1 MLFLF
6 IFFQTLLSAFQVDD
20 QPQFKG
26 GQQALNSF
34 LSQNLIY
41 PDFSKQNCISGT
53 VEVSFNINQ
62 NNKPVN
68 VKVQKGFGIDLDD
81 EAVRLVKLTAGKWVL
96 PANHDVNITL
106 ILPVN
111 FSLNQYNYNCGNK
124 THNEMEQAI
133 TAYKAREALVDA
145 VTNYYENKYLGKADV
160 AKEPEIEALKKQ
172 LGFDDDYADEVVKQ
186 ANQKLKQG
194 DNEGACEDWKFVRNI
209 GSNKADAQLA
219 KYCK

>member
-1 MLFLF
+1 MLYFF
-6 IFFQTLLSAFQVDD
+6 IFFQSFISAFTVQD

-26 GQQALNSF
+26 GARALNDF
-34 LSQNLIY
+34 LSKNLIY
-41 PDFSKQNCISGT
+41 PDYSKQNCISGS
-53 VEVSFNINQ
+53 VQISFSIDA

-68 VKVQKGFGIDLDD
+68 VRVQKGFGIDLDD
-81 EAVRLVKLTAGKWVL
+81 EAIRLVKLTAGKWIL
-96 PANHDVNITL
+96 PDNADLNTTL

-111 FSLNQYNYNCGNK
+111 FNLSDSRCGTRSRND
-124 THNEMEQAI
+124 MEQAI
-133 TAYKAREALVDA
+133 TAYKARQALVNA

-160 AKEPEIEALKKQ
+160 SKEPQILALKKQ
-172 LGFDDDYADEVVKQ
+172 LDFDEEYEDEVVTQ

-194 DNEGACEDWKFVRNI
+194 DRDGACEDWKFVRNI

>member
-1 MLFLF
+1 MLYLV
-6 IFFQTLLSAFQVDD
+6 IFFQTLVSSFFVQD
-20 QPQFKG
+20 QPRFKG
-26 GQQALNSF
+26 GPQALQSF

-53 VEVSFNINQ
+53 VQISFNIDQ

-81 EAVRLVKLTAGKWVL
+81 EAVRLVKLTAGKWIL
-96 PANHDVNITL
+96 PPDHDINTTL

-111 FSLNQYNYNCGNK
+111 FNLNQYNCI
-124 THNEMEQAI
+124 TRSQVDTEQAI
-133 TAYKAREALVDA
+133 TAYKARQALVDA

-160 AKEPEIEALKKQ
+160 SKEPEIQALKKQ
-172 LGFDDDYADEVVKQ
+172 LGFDDDYADEMVNQ
-186 ANQKLKQG
+186 ASQKLKQG
-194 DNEGACEDWKFVRNI
+194 DREGACEDWKFVRNI
-209 GSNKADAQLA
+209 GSNKADAYLA

>member
-1 MLFLF
+1 MLYLF
-6 IFFQTLLSAFQVDD
+6 IIFQSFIAPFTAQD

-26 GQQALNSF
+26 GQQALNNF

-41 PDFSKQNCISGT
+41 PEYSKNNCISGT
-53 VEVSFNINQ
+53 VQVSFNINQ

-81 EAVRLVKLTAGKWVL
+81 EAIRLVKLTAGKWVL
-96 PANHDVNITL
+96 PPNHDLNTTL

-111 FSLNQYNYNCGNK
+111 FNLNNYNCSNRSR
-124 THNEMEQAI
+124 NDVQQAI

-160 AKEPEIEALKKQ
+160 TKEPEIVALKKQ
-172 LGFDDDYADEVVKQ
+172 LGLDDNYADEVLSQ

-194 DNEGACEDWKFVRNI
+194 DQEGACEDWKFVRNI
-209 GSNKADAQLA
+209 GSNKADAMLA

>member
-1 MLFLF
+1 MLYLF
-6 IFFQTLLSAFQVDD
+6 IFFQSFISAFVADD

-41 PDFSKQNCISGT
+41 PDFSKQNCIAGT
-53 VEVSFNINQ
+53 VEVSFNIGQ
-62 NNKPVN
+62 NNKPIN
-68 VKVQKGFGIDLDD
+68 VKVQQGFGIDLDD

-96 PANHDVNITL
+96 PANHDENTTL

-111 FSLNQYNYNCGNK
+111 FSLNQYNYNCASK
-124 THNEMEQAI
+124 TRNEMEQAI
-133 TAYKAREALVDA
+133 TAYKSREALVDA
-145 VTNYYENKYLGKADV
+145 VTNYYENKYSGKADA
-160 AKEPEIEALKKQ
+160 AKEPEIEVLKKQ
-172 LGFDDDYADEVVKQ
+172 LGLDEDYADEVLKQ
-186 ANQKLKQG
+186 GNKKLKQG
-194 DNEGACEDWKFVRNI
+194 DTEGACEDWKFVRNI

>member
-1 MLFLF
+1 MLYLF
-6 IFFQTLLSAFQVDD
+6 IFLQSFFTSFTAQD

-26 GQQALNSF
+26 GAVALNRF

-53 VEVSFNINQ
+53 VQISFNIDL

-81 EAVRLVKLTAGKWVL
+81 EAIRLVKLTAGQWTL
-96 PANHDVNITL
+96 PPNHDLNTTL

-111 FSLNQYNYNCGNK
+111 FNSSQTRCQTVSRND
-124 THNEMEQAI
+124 MEQAI
-133 TAYKAREALVDA
+133 TTYKAREALVDA

-160 AKEPEIEALKKQ
+160 TKEPQIQALKKQ
-172 LGFDDDYADEVVKQ
+172 LGLDDAYAEDVVSQ

-194 DNEGACEDWKFVRNI
+194 DREGACEDWKFVRNI

>member
-1 MLFLF
+1 MLYLF
-6 IFFQTLLSAFQVDD
+6 IFFQTLLSAFHVDD

-53 VEVSFNINQ
+53 IQVSFNINQ

-81 EAVRLVKLTAGKWVL
+81 EAIRLVKLTAGKWVL
-96 PANHDVNITL
+96 PANHDINTTL

-111 FSLNQYNYNCGNK
+111 FSLSQYNCANK
-124 THNEMEQAI
+124 TRNQLDQAI
-133 TAYKAREALVDA
+133 NAYRSREALVDA
-145 VTNYYENKYLGKADV
+145 VTNYYENKYWGKADIS
-160 AKEPEIEALKKQ
+160 KEPEIQALKKQ
-172 LGFDDDYADEVVKQ
+172 LNLDEDYADEVVKQ
-186 ANQKLKQG
+186 ADQKLKQG
-194 DNEGACEDWKFVRNI
+194 DTEGACEDWKFVRNI

>member
-6 IFFQTLLSAFQVDD
+6 LFFQTFISAFVAED

-26 GQQALNSF
+26 GQGALNSF

-41 PDFSKQNCISGT
+41 PDYAKQNCISGT
-53 VEVSFNINQ
+53 VQVSFNIDL

-81 EAVRLVKLTAGKWVL
+81 EAIRLVKMTAGKWIL
-96 PANHDVNITL
+96 PADHDLSTTL

-111 FSLNQYNYNCGNK
+111 FNLSNSGCSIRSRSD
-124 THNEMEQAI
+124 MEQAI

-145 VTNYYENKYLGKADV
+145 VTNYYKNKYLGKAD
-160 AKEPEIEALKKQ
+160 ASKEPEILALKKQ
-172 LGFDDDYADEVVKQ
+172 LGLNDDYADEVIDQ
-186 ANQKLKQG
+186 ANTKLKQG
-194 DNEGACEDWKFVRNI
+194 DREGACEDWNFVRNI
-209 GSNKADAQLA
+209 GSNKADAMLA
-219 KYCK
+219 KYCR

>member
-1 MLFLF
+1 MLYLF
-6 IFFQTLLSAFQVDD
+6 ILFQSVFSAFAPQD

-26 GQQALNSF
+26 GQNALNSF

-53 VEVSFNINQ
+53 VQISFNIDL

-68 VKVQKGFGIDLDD
+68 IKVQKGFGIDLDD
-81 EAVRLVKLTAGKWVL
+81 EAVRLVKLTAGKWIL
-96 PANHDVNITL
+96 PANHDLNTTL
-106 ILPVN
+106 VLPVN
-111 FSLNQYNYNCGNK
+111 FNLNDYRCNNRSRND
-124 THNEMEQAI
+124 MEQAI
-133 TAYKAREALVDA
+133 TAYKAREALADA
-145 VTNYYENKYLGKADV
+145 VTNYYKNKYLGKAD
-160 AKEPEIEALKKQ
+160 ASKEPEILALKKQ
-172 LGFDDDYADEVVKQ
+172 LGFDDEYADEVVNQ

-194 DNEGACEDWKFVRNI
+194 DSEGACEDWNFVRNI